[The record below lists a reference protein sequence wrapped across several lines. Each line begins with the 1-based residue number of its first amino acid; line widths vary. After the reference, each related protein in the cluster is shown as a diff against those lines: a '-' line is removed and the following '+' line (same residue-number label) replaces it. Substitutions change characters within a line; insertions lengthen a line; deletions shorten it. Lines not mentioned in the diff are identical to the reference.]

1 MPRDW
6 NTAACAQLKDCE
18 MGAIVNRELK
28 QRVRPVHGIASHRPV
43 IKADVKYAAKI
54 VQNFDT
60 RWSLWESEDSGAEAG
75 DGAKEEKK
83 DDEKVRT
90 TDMSRRRVV
99 VVTHSRISH
108 WRKNATYNI
117 LNMFVCII

>member
-60 RWSLWESEDSGAEAG
+60 RWSLWESEDSGAEAVAGG
-75 DGAKEEKK
+75 DSTKEEKK

-90 TDMSRRRVV
+90 TDMSSRRRVV
-99 VVTHSRISH
+99 ASSS
-108 WRKNATYNI
+108 
-117 LNMFVCII
+117 